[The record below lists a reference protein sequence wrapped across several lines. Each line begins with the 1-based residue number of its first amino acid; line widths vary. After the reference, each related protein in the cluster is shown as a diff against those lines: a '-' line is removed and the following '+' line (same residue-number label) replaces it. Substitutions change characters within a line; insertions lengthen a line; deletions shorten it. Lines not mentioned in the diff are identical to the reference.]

1 MNAINV
7 NGWTAFDLSG
17 NIPTGFDRWKI
28 KGILKSVGANTRRK
42 LSPSKLRK
50 RARKVH
56 REKNQMWSS
65 KMKEALLVV
74 ATLMAT
80 ITFQAGM
87 NPPGGVFQE
96 DKNGHEAGTAIM
108 SYLNGY
114 KYFTF
119 FNITGLFAS
128 LSLILLLVSGLSF
141 TRKISIRGLII
152 ITWIAV
158 ASILGSYVCSF
169 TVLTPSTVIQERHFW
184 LVVPLSIALWLML
197 MCIVLGAYIF
207 HWLRRFLYR
216 LGIIHFGQRV
226 MKSILNKVRSL
237 MNKSTTHANCRN
249 ANFLESKHYPS
260 P

>member
-17 NIPTGFDRWKI
+17 NIATGFDRWKV
-28 KGILKSVGANTRRK
+28 KGILKSVGASTGRK

-80 ITFQAGM
+80 ITFQAGT
-87 NPPGGVFQE
+87 NPPGGVFLE
-96 DKNGHEAGTAIM
+96 DKDGHEAGTAIM
-108 SYLNGY
+108 SYLLDY

-119 FNITGLFAS
+119 FNTAGLFAS

-158 ASILGSYVCSF
+158 ASILGSYFCSF
-169 TVLTPSTVIQERHFW
+169 AILTPSTVIKERRFW

-197 MCIVLGAYIF
+197 MCTVLGVYIF
-207 HWLRRFLYR
+207 QWLRQFLYR
-216 LGIIHFGQRV
+216 LGIIHFVQMV
-226 MKSILNKVRSL
+226 MQSIIGKVRSL
-237 MNKSTTHANCRN
+237 MN
-249 ANFLESKHYPS
+249 
-260 P
+260 